1 MNIFL
6 VNAHAGPGSFNG
18 ALFQAAQDT
27 LRAAIPDRAFTGQR
41 A

>member
-18 ALFQAAQDT
+18 ALFRAAQDT
-27 LRAAIPDRAFTGQR
+27 GEY
-41 A
+41 